1 MNSERTGD
9 ISPRTGHSVSF
20 TNTIIVIV
28 VRRGEVEELMLDTQC
43 ALTLS
48 VPSSSHSGTFVGEV
62 LLSWLFN
69 R

>member
-20 TNTIIVIV
+20 TNTIIVIA

-43 ALTLS
+43 VLNSLSAFQFSQWYLCGGGIAVMAL
-48 VPSSSHSGTFVGEV
+48 
-62 LLSWLFN
+62 
-69 R
+69 